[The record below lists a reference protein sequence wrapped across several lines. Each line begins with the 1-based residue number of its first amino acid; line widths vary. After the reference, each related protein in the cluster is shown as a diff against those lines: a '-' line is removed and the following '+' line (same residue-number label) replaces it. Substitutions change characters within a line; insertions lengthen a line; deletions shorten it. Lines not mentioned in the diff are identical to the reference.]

1 VVTKFNIID
10 LFYNEMLN
18 FVGQKTQQTL

>member
-18 FVGQKTQQTL
+18 FVGHKTQQTL